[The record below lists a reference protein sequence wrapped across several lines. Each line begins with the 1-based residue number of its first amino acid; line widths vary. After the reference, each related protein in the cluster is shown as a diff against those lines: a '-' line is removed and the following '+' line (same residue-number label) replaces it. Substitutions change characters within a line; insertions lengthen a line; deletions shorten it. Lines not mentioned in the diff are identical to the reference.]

1 MLLARGIRVH
11 LEARRQALTITA
23 FMAGGVMALLG
34 GLVWRARPLL
44 VGANPSWSH
53 LEPGVMIGA
62 GAVAMLAALV
72 LAPRPAIAVLTVCA
86 AMTVIAFESS
96 VRVLGRPEPVEVVA
110 AAARQAGPVP
120 AICACG
126 AFARSLTF
134 YTHVPTVIRATED
147 EVVDFLSSG
156 DRVLAAIDSKMLAQ
170 VEARMGKSFPRLTEV
185 TYLDSAAWQRVDS
198 LRSPDP
204 NRLQRVILISNR

>member
-1 MLLARGIRVH
+1 V
-11 LEARRQALTITA
+11 
-23 FMAGGVMALLG
+23 
-34 GLVWRARPLL
+34 
-44 VGANPSWSH
+44 
-53 LEPGVMIGA
+53 
-62 GAVAMLAALV
+62 
-72 LAPRPAIAVLTVCA
+72 VCA
-86 AMTVIAFESS
+86 AVTVIAFESS
-96 VRVLGRPEPVEVVA
+96 VRVLGRPEPVEIVA
-110 AAARQAGPVP
+110 AAARRAGPVP

-134 YTHVPTVIRATED
+134 YTHVPTVVRATED
-147 EVVDFLSSG
+147 EVVDFLSTA

-170 VEARMGKSFPRLTEV
+170 VETRMGKLFPRLTEV